1 MTDQKW
7 RSPTGHSIAS
17 DVTDK
22 MPPKDA
28 FQRVIDEYNT
38 NDLLAEAV
46 SVIEFYA
53 DEEKH
58 ADINR
63 ITSDGILKF
72 SWINKID
79 KGQRARD
86 FLAKI
91 ER

>member
-1 MTDQKW
+1 MTDQKL

-22 MPPKDA
+22 MPPKDV
-28 FQRVIDEYNT
+28 FQRVIDEHNT

-46 SVIEFYA
+46 NVMKKAKKALSVGAYKGNKTDLDAF
-53 DEEKH
+53 
-58 ADINR
+58 
-63 ITSDGILKF
+63 TSC
-72 SWINKID
+72 
-79 KGQRARD
+79 RD